1 MPTQVPPSKN
11 SLEDAIVEIQT
22 ERKQNLKV
30 SIIYSDKWEQSQAS
44 SSQIPNFP
52 ESLSPSTNI
61 LAKFYLY
68 CLFQT
73 QSSHYHLSRHPY
85 N

>member
-30 SIIYSDKWEQSQAS
+30 SIIYSDK
-44 SSQIPNFP
+44 
-52 ESLSPSTNI
+52 
-61 LAKFYLY
+61 
-68 CLFQT
+68 
-73 QSSHYHLSRHPY
+73 
-85 N
+85 

>member
-30 SIIYSDKWEQSQAS
+30 SIIYCDKWEQSQAS

-52 ESLSPSTNI
+52 VFISLYQYISKILSLLSLSNI
-61 LAKFYLY
+61 I
-68 CLFQT
+68 
-73 QSSHYHLSRHPY
+73 
-85 N
+85 